1 MKKLCVV
8 TKLCVKDG
16 GVGQGGGGSGGTE
29 AGRRRDGIQ
38 NQKQEPHTKMRGKKR
53 NEHSMITGT
62 MNPQEKISSMD

>member
-1 MKKLCVV
+1 MAKLCVCERWCV

-38 NQKQEPHTKMRGKKR
+38 NQKQEPHTKMRGKK
-53 NEHSMITGT
+53 NETNT
-62 MNPQEKISSMD
+62 L